1 MPRRRTRG
9 IIGRTSEGDLLR
21 VENLV
26 KLYARVKA
34 VDGVSFEVGRGEV
47 FGLLG
52 PNGAGKTTTIRML
65 CCLISQTQGTA
76 FVNGFEINKE
86 PDASHIREIVGLL
99 PESPG
104 LYDSLSAS
112 KNLDFFAQLYGVPKG
127 KREKRIEELL
137 KMLELWNRRE
147 EPVATYSKG
156 MKQKI
161 AVARAF
167 VHNPQVVFLDE
178 PTAGL
183 DPQAS
188 VTVREFLIKLSAEGR
203 TVFINSHH
211 LDEVERLCDRI
222 AVMDRTALAIGSPK
236 ELATRYWGRT
246 TVIELVGS
254 GEQYVDVVKRLS
266 FASNVRTDDGK
277 ILVVLDDP
285 EIRNPAIIDA
295 LSKAGAKIE
304 YVSEL
309 KRSLED
315 VYMKLIGGGPR

>member
-1 MPRRRTRG
+1 MIEIVG
-9 IIGRTSEGDLLR
+9 LGRTFDGKAAVEDLNLK
-21 VENLV
+21 VE
-26 KLYARVKA
+26 K
-34 VDGVSFEVGRGEV
+34 GEV

-65 CCLISQTQGTA
+65 ACLIKQTSGTA
-76 FVNGFEINKE
+76 FVNGLEINTSSGSQK
-86 PDASHIREIVGLL
+86 IRGIVGVL

-104 LYDSLSAS
+104 LYESLSANR
-112 KNLDFFAQLYGVPKG
+112 NLDFFAQLYGVPKD

-137 KMLELWNRRE
+137 KMLDLWDRRD

-161 AVARAF
+161 AIARAF
-167 VHNPQVVFLDE
+167 VHDPQVVFLDE

-188 VTVREFLIKLSAEGR
+188 LTVREFLVALKKEGR

-222 AVMDRTALAIGSPK
+222 AVMNRTALAIGSPK
-236 ELATRYWGRT
+236 DLARRYWGRT
-246 TVIELVGS
+246 TVVELAAVDPA
-254 GEQYVDVVKRLS
+254 YVDIVRGLD
-266 FASNVRTDDGK
+266 FASNVRVDDGR
-277 ILVVLDDP
+277 ILVDLDDP
-285 EIRNPAIIDA
+285 EIRNPVIVER
-295 LSKAGAKIE
+295 LTRAGAKIE
-304 YVSEL
+304 YVTEL

-315 VYMKLIGGGPR
+315 VYMKLIGGGNR

>member
-1 MPRRRTRG
+1 MIETVG
-9 IIGRTSEGDLLR
+9 LGRSFDGKSAVEDL
-21 VENLV
+21 NLKV
-26 KLYARVKA
+26 N
-34 VDGVSFEVGRGEV
+34 DGEV

-65 CCLISQTQGTA
+65 CCLIGQSSGTA
-76 FVNGFEINKE
+76 YVNGFEINKE
-86 PDASHIREIVGLL
+86 PDASQIRSIVGLL

-104 LYDSLSAS
+104 LYESLSAS
-112 KNLDFFAQLYGVPKG
+112 QNLEFYAELYGVPKD
-127 KREKRIEELL
+127 KRDKRIEELL
-137 KMLELWNRRE
+137 KMLELWDRRE

-161 AVARAF
+161 AIARAF
-167 VHNPQVVFLDE
+167 VHNPQIVFLDE

-188 VTVREFLIKLSAEGR
+188 ITVREFLINLSGEGR
-203 TVFINSHH
+203 TIFINSHH

-222 AVMDRTALAIGSPK
+222 AVMNRTALATGSPK
-236 ELATRYWGRT
+236 ELAARYWGRT

-254 GEQYVDVVKRLS
+254 GEKYVDVVKRLS
-266 FASNVRTDDGK
+266 YASNVRTDDGK
-277 ILVVLDDP
+277 ILVDLDDP
-285 EIRNPAIIDA
+285 ELRNPGIIEA

-315 VYMKLIGGGPR
+315 VYMKLIGGGLR

>member
-1 MPRRRTRG
+1 MIEIVG
-9 IIGRTSEGDLLR
+9 LGRTFDGKAAVEDLNLK
-21 VENLV
+21 VE
-26 KLYARVKA
+26 K
-34 VDGVSFEVGRGEV
+34 GEV

-65 CCLISQTQGTA
+65 ACLIKQTSGTA
-76 FVNGFEINKE
+76 FVNGLEINTSSDSQK
-86 PDASHIREIVGLL
+86 IRGIVGVL

-104 LYDSLSAS
+104 LYESLSANR
-112 KNLDFFAQLYGVPKG
+112 NLDFFAQLYGVPKN

-137 KMLELWNRRE
+137 KMLDLWDRRD

-161 AVARAF
+161 AIARAF
-167 VHNPQVVFLDE
+167 VHDPQVVFLDE

-188 VTVREFLIKLSAEGR
+188 LTVREFLVALKKEGR

-222 AVMDRTALAIGSPK
+222 AVMNRTALAIGSPK
-236 ELATRYWGRT
+236 DLARRYWGRT
-246 TVIELVGS
+246 TVVELAS
-254 GEQYVDVVKRLS
+254 VDDAFVDIVRGLD
-266 FASNVRTDDGK
+266 FASNVRVDDGR
-277 ILVVLDDP
+277 ILVDLDDP
-285 EIRNPAIIDA
+285 EIRNPVIVER
-295 LSKAGAKIE
+295 LTRAGAKIE
-304 YVSEL
+304 YVTEL

-315 VYMKLIGGGPR
+315 VYMKLIGGGNR

>member
-1 MPRRRTRG
+1 M
-9 IIGRTSEGDLLR
+9 IEIVSLGRTFDGKAAVEDLNLK
-21 VENLV
+21 VE
-26 KLYARVKA
+26 
-34 VDGVSFEVGRGEV
+34 EGEV

-65 CCLISQTQGTA
+65 ACLIKQTSGTA
-76 FVNGFEINKE
+76 FVNGLEINTSSDSQK
-86 PDASHIREIVGLL
+86 IRGIVGVL

-104 LYDSLSAS
+104 LYESLSANR
-112 KNLDFFAQLYGVPKG
+112 NLDFFAQLYGVPKD

-137 KMLELWNRRE
+137 KMLDLWDRRD

-161 AVARAF
+161 AIARAF
-167 VHNPQVVFLDE
+167 VHDPQVVFLDE

-188 VTVREFLIKLSAEGR
+188 LTVREFLVALKKEGR

-222 AVMDRTALAIGSPK
+222 AVMNRTALAIGSPK
-236 ELATRYWGRT
+236 DLARRYWGRT
-246 TVIELVGS
+246 TVVELAAVDPA
-254 GEQYVDVVKRLS
+254 YVDIVRGLD
-266 FASNVRTDDGK
+266 FASNVRVDDGR
-277 ILVVLDDP
+277 ILVDLDDP
-285 EIRNPAIIDA
+285 EIRNPVIVER
-295 LSKAGAKIE
+295 LTRAGAKIE
-304 YVSEL
+304 YVTEL

-315 VYMKLIGGGPR
+315 VYMKLIGGGNR

>member
-1 MPRRRTRG
+1 MIEIVG
-9 IIGRTSEGDLLR
+9 LGRTFDRKAAVEDLNLK
-21 VENLV
+21 VE
-26 KLYARVKA
+26 
-34 VDGVSFEVGRGEV
+34 EGEV

-65 CCLISQTQGTA
+65 ACLIKQTSGTA
-76 FVNGFEINKE
+76 FVNGLEINTSSDSQK
-86 PDASHIREIVGLL
+86 IRGIVGVL

-104 LYDSLSAS
+104 LYESLSANR
-112 KNLDFFAQLYGVPKG
+112 NLDFFAQLYGVPKD

-137 KMLELWNRRE
+137 KMLDLWDRRD

-161 AVARAF
+161 AIARAF
-167 VHNPQVVFLDE
+167 VHDPQVVFLDE

-188 VTVREFLIKLSAEGR
+188 LTVREFLVALKKEGR

-222 AVMDRTALAIGSPK
+222 AVMNRTALAIGSPK
-236 ELATRYWGRT
+236 DLARRYWGRT
-246 TVIELVGS
+246 TVVELAA
-254 GEQYVDVVKRLS
+254 VDPAYADIVRGLD
-266 FASNVRTDDGK
+266 FASNVRVEDGR
-277 ILVVLDDP
+277 ILVDLDDP
-285 EIRNPAIIDA
+285 DIRNPVIVER
-295 LSKAGAKIE
+295 LTRAGAKIE
-304 YVSEL
+304 YVTEL

-315 VYMKLIGGGPR
+315 VYMKLIGGGNR

>member
-1 MPRRRTRG
+1 MIEIVG
-9 IIGRTSEGDLLR
+9 LGRTFDGKAAVEDLNLK
-21 VENLV
+21 VE
-26 KLYARVKA
+26 
-34 VDGVSFEVGRGEV
+34 EGEV

-65 CCLISQTQGTA
+65 ACLIKQTSGTA
-76 FVNGFEINKE
+76 FVNGLEINTSSDSQK
-86 PDASHIREIVGLL
+86 IRGIVGVL

-104 LYDSLSAS
+104 LYESLSANR
-112 KNLDFFAQLYGVPKG
+112 NLDFFAQLYGVPKD

-137 KMLELWNRRE
+137 KMLDLWDRRD

-161 AVARAF
+161 AIARAF
-167 VHNPQVVFLDE
+167 VHDPQVVFLDE

-188 VTVREFLIKLSAEGR
+188 LTVREFLVALKKEGR

-222 AVMDRTALAIGSPK
+222 AVMNRTALAIGSPK
-236 ELATRYWGRT
+236 DLARRYWGRT
-246 TVIELVGS
+246 TVVELAAVDPA
-254 GEQYVDVVKRLS
+254 YVDIVRGLD
-266 FASNVRTDDGK
+266 FAYNVRVDDGR
-277 ILVVLDDP
+277 ILVDLDDP
-285 EIRNPAIIDA
+285 EIRNPVIVER
-295 LSKAGAKIE
+295 LTRAGAKIE
-304 YVSEL
+304 YVTEL

-315 VYMKLIGGGPR
+315 VYMKLIGGGNR